1 MVRARTIKPPHA
13 ELLEEFEEAIEILK
27 VKYDRYFYGVD
38 RVVPARDRERVDRM
52 VRNLMRQHWRTTMH
66 RYKFAQL
73 KQRYTTYQHYWN
85 RILGQ
90 IERGTYKRV
99 LAEAD
104 RRERE
109 RLMALR
115 EAAKNGEAG
124 EAGEAAE
131 SPGGAAGRPRNG
143 KPLGKPKLP
152 DGMEAKEARDL
163 FKQFVQAKKAAGE
176 NTSGLTYGGL
186 VQKLARELP
195 KLQAKHGKN
204 VSFEVTTV
212 NGRVRL
218 RARSRRST

>member
-1 MVRARTIKPPHA
+1 MARVPTKTPTPVA
-13 ELLEEFEEAIEILK
+13 LLDEFEEAIEHLK

-66 RYKFAQL
+66 RYRYAQL

-99 LAEAD
+99 LAESK

-109 RLMALR
+109 AMAALR
-115 EAAKNGEAG
+115 EQARAAEAG
-124 EAGEAAE
+124 EAPA
-131 SPGGAAGRPRNG
+131 GAPPTNGRPAAKRAA
-143 KPLGKPKLP
+143 LP
-152 DGMEAKEARDL
+152 DGMGAGEARAL

-176 NTSGLTYGGL
+176 NTNGLTYGGL

-195 KLQAKHGKN
+195 KLQAKHGKK

-212 NGRVRL
+212 NGKVKL
-218 RARSRRST
+218 RARAGRST

>member
-1 MVRARTIKPPHA
+1 
-13 ELLEEFEEAIEILK
+13 LLDEFEEAIEHLK

-38 RVVPARDRERVDRM
+38 RMVPARDRARVDRM
-52 VRNLMRQHWRTTMH
+52 VRNLMRQHWRTTML
-66 RYKFAQL
+66 RYRYAQL

-99 LAEAD
+99 VAEAE

-109 RLMALR
+109 RMMAMR
-115 EAAKNGEAG
+115 EAAQQAAQGE
-124 EAGEAAE
+124 GEAAN
-131 SPGGAAGRPRNG
+131 AATPRNG
-143 KPLGKPKLP
+143 RPASKKPKLP
-152 DGMEAKEARDL
+152 DGMEAKEARHL
-163 FKQFVQAKKAAGE
+163 FKEFVQAKKAAGE

-212 NGRVRL
+212 NGKVRL
-218 RARSRRST
+218 RARARRST